1 MSVLRSLSTS
11 YSASKFLPPAD
22 SSQQFFLLH
31 YILLLFFSCLF
42 LLRRPNISL
51 LQIFSLFTYFPV
63 FFTSADQNTFS
74 FELFCFYWENTDCP
88 KPVLNQY
95 QNDKEAKKLHSIF
108 LFFLLCSPFLP
119 SYIFI
124 MPHYTSTLLTT
135 TPLKSHEVFDPIPPF
150 IFANW

>member
-63 FFTSADQNTFS
+63 FFTSADQMFCSQNALTEKIQTALPPCSISTRMTKRKNTTPEISKGDFANRS
-74 FELFCFYWENTDCP
+74 PARTSY
-88 KPVLNQY
+88 
-95 QNDKEAKKLHSIF
+95 
-108 LFFLLCSPFLP
+108 LLCSEWN
-119 SYIFI
+119 
-124 MPHYTSTLLTT
+124 MG
-135 TPLKSHEVFDPIPPF
+135 KSKKD
-150 IFANW
+150 